1 MKKSRFLGVDS
12 SEDMDVYV
20 LEETVIGGIKYLL
33 VTEEEEGDSVA
44 YILKEVQSDEDE
56 IRFEVLDDDEE
67 LEAISKVFQELLDDV
82 DMEM

>member
-44 YILKEVQSDEDE
+44 YILKEVQGH
-56 IRFEVLDDDEE
+56 LW
-67 LEAISKVFQELLDDV
+67 K
-82 DMEM
+82 